1 MGKGVRLPFNSIL
14 KCDHIYIGDYTRI
27 NGPINIRGG
36 GRCEIG
42 RYCALGYDIHIITS
56 THDVRFA
63 NQQVAVHRR
72 HGFVS
77 LESQCNVVEIGHNA
91 WIGDGATLLNGA
103 RIGEGAV
110 VGAGAVVTG
119 EVPPFAIVVG
129 VPAKVRG
136 FRFDEE
142 IRKQLLK
149 IAWWNWSE
157 ERIARNRVFFETD
170 LSSCDIADL
179 GTLIEG

>member
-1 MGKGVRLPFNSIL
+1 
-14 KCDHIYIGDYTRI
+14 
-27 NGPINIRGG
+27 
-36 GRCEIG
+36 
-42 RYCALGYDIHIITS
+42 
-56 THDVRFA
+56 
-63 NQQVAVHRR
+63 
-72 HGFVS
+72 
-77 LESQCNVVEIGHNA
+77 
-91 WIGDGATLLNGA
+91 
-103 RIGEGAV
+103 
-110 VGAGAVVTG
+110 
-119 EVPPFAIVVG
+119 VG

-157 ERIARNRVFFETD
+157 ERIARNRGFFETD